1 MKSPE
6 KLISSF
12 VTSAEFVFFCKN
24 SKLTIA
30 KKCKKMNENLK
41 ALGIS
46 DQRERKSKRQFFP
59 THKTKTSTVFGL
71 ILLFSVGNTF
81 KIEISVFTF
90 KMADHLSNHLC
101 LPRQKSKNMLGQQ
114 IFQVNG
120 RTFQRV

>member
-41 ALGIS
+41 AMGIS

-81 KIEISVFTF
+81 KIEIH
-90 KMADHLSNHLC
+90 KNYLC
-101 LPRQKSKNMLGQQ
+101 RCVIKHANNFVKKGFN
-114 IFQVNG
+114 IFVLDRWMQ
-120 RTFQRV
+120 